1 MITLLTLGLLAI
13 LVLIALWCQSQKEIK
28 ECRKELHRICEWFP
42 EIENPNREADNE
54 MHATLWT
61 VIAAV
66 RYNGFLPHSDGNSV
80 HFSAFE
86 QRFSIRQYEE
96 SLSIECTYNM
106 PEANVDQERL
116 KQAARSRW
124 IGGLNI
130 GPTQGSER
138 LYVRFSYVFDEHDKG
153 LFALR
158 EAIPKMA
165 LYISEAIDSMI
176 NNYYGNKRL

>member
-1 MITLLTLGLLAI
+1 MSINEE
-13 LVLIALWCQSQKEIK
+13 QKRMTAVEGKKIP
-28 ECRKELHRICEWFP
+28 R
-42 EIENPNREADNE
+42 
-54 MHATLWT
+54 T

-86 QRFSIRQYEE
+86 QHFSIRQYEE

-124 IGGLNI
+124 IGGLDI
-130 GPTQGSER
+130 GTAQGSKHP
-138 LYVRFSYVFDEHDKG
+138 YVQFSYVFNEQDKG

-176 NNYYGNKRL
+176 NNYYDNNRL